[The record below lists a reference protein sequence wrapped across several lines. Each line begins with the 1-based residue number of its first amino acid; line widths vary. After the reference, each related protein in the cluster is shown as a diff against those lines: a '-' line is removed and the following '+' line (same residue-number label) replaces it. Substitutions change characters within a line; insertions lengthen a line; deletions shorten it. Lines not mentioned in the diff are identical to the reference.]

1 MYIMNLKMGNIMTNK
16 YVLYLVAVLAL
27 VNVIGLINSHRYNAL
42 ALMVMTGFLSAYFTK
57 NMIYVL
63 AISILVTNFVAVSN
77 NYIEGM
83 KNKKEAL
90 EGNNKV
96 VENNSKN
103 SKNTKNSKQQNG
115 GNGKAAKDD
124 IEKKPLKQ
132 GFAQKN
138 VPSSQPAAVDESLE
152 DEEIG
157 KRIDYASTLEQA
169 YDNLQNIIGDDGI
182 RSLTKDT
189 QNLIS
194 QQKSLMGTMQSM
206 APMLKMA
213 KDTLNNF
220 NGSEMKDTMNSLK
233 GMLGNL
239 NITGNASQQ

>member
-1 MYIMNLKMGNIMTNK
+1 MKFKMGNIMTNK
-16 YVLYLVAVLAL
+16 YVLYLVSVLAL

-57 NMIYVL
+57 NMIYIL

-90 EGNNKV
+90 EANKQNG
-96 VENNSKN
+96 ENDKAAKKNKN
-103 SKNTKNSKQQNG
+103 SKKPN
-115 GNGKAAKDD
+115 A
-124 IEKKPLKQ
+124 EKKTLKQ

-138 VPSSQPAAVDESLE
+138 VPSSQPAVVDESLE
-152 DEEIG
+152 DEEVG

-239 NITGNASQQ
+239 NISGNATSSQ